1 MLIVA
6 FPRTPLRGTRTC
18 WILQHFR
25 RAKSE
30 WLPAFY
36 SGPLGPDCSRIAA
49 VAVPLSRLAWSSQRF
64 RSVSRR
70 RGGYQPPES
79 LLPSRKKVPSACEA
93 DEGRLLRCCTSPAGG
108 PRASPT
114 HSFLNFVG
122 EGLKANRPK
131 AERSH
136 PEVCPSRPWRLPS
149 FSGPASVRPLQNA
162 GMVSKYPVGAAHWAA
177 RSAGTSEAYPCSRSK
192 PLMLRR
198 FRICFGASKSQ
209 LLLPQMNMPSPVHPG
224 FQKTH

>member
-49 VAVPLSRLAWSSQRF
+49 VAVPPSRLAWSSQRF

-93 DEGRLLRCCTSPAGG
+93 DEGGLLRCCTSLVGG

-136 PEVCPSRPWRLPS
+136 PEVCPSHPRRFSSL
-149 FSGPASVRPLQNA
+149 SGPASVRPLRKDRA
-162 GMVSKYPVGAAHWAA
+162 
-177 RSAGTSEAYPCSRSK
+177 
-192 PLMLRR
+192 LMRT
-198 FRICFGASKSQ
+198 
-209 LLLPQMNMPSPVHPG
+209 P
-224 FQKTH
+224 

>member
-30 WLPAFY
+30 RLPAFY

-49 VAVPLSRLAWSSQRF
+49 VAVPPSRLAWSSQRF

-70 RGGYQPPES
+70 RGGYQPPEC
-79 LLPSRKKVPSACEA
+79 LLPSREKVPSACEA
-93 DEGRLLRCCTSPAGG
+93 DEGGLLRCCTSPAGG

-114 HSFLNFVG
+114 QFRKTFLKPVG
-122 EGLKANRPK
+122 EGLAPPALGGFRPS
-131 AERSH
+131 AG
-136 PEVCPSRPWRLPS
+136 RPV
-149 FSGPASVRPLQNA
+149 SGPYERTGRLCVR
-162 GMVSKYPVGAAHWAA
+162 
-177 RSAGTSEAYPCSRSK
+177 
-192 PLMLRR
+192 RR
-198 FRICFGASKSQ
+198 G
-209 LLLPQMNMPSPVHPG
+209 G
-224 FQKTH
+224 